1 MHFDTFNALDS
12 SFKVISKRSVKS
24 QTGQFSIY
32 MFKEALNQKK
42 KKNCWALKIQAQQSE
57 HD

>member
-1 MHFDTFNALDS
+1 MHFETFIALDS

-42 KKNCWALKIQAQQSE
+42 GEELLSIKNPSPTKRA
-57 HD
+57 